1 MWVYGL
7 EAISNDAGHGGRL
20 EWMDGWMALVLL
32 EVNGEVPVS
41 FFVFRGHYPLQ
52 EFRGATW
59 GGSRGNGG

>member
-1 MWVYGL
+1 MVLKQYQMMRGMVADWNG
-7 EAISNDAGHGGRL
+7 
-20 EWMDGWMALVLL
+20 WMDGWMALVLL

-59 GGSRGNGG
+59 GGSRDNGG